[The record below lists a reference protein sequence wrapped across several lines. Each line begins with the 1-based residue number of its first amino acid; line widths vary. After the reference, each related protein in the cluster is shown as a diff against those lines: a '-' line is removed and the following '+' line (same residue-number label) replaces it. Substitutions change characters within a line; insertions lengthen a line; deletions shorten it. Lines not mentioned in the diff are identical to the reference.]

1 MARKV
6 KWTKIAWRDLESIA
20 GYIAR
25 DSPYYA
31 AAFIR
36 EVREASR
43 TLVSMAERGRVVPEF
58 DHQDIRELFVRSY
71 RMMYQV
77 TKTIVYIIG
86 FIHGSR
92 DLMTFWNREF
102 RYR

>member
-43 TLVSMAERGRVVPEF
+43 TLVSLAERGRVVPEF
-58 DHQDIRELFVRSY
+58 NRQDIHELFIRNY
-71 RMMYQV
+71 RMIYQV
-77 TKTIVYIIG
+77 TKNTVYIIG